1 MKNLNDTL
9 SGLALL
15 CLCGVGAY
23 GVWLSYAPADREIVG
38 PNALPLAA
46 LAGTALCGLF
56 LVIKGLRNRSA
67 ARSWGNGRAVLK
79 VLSFFGLFVVYLA
92 AMIVLGDSLAAWET
106 FPWPHNGG
114 FTITTFLFLLI
125 ALRVLGRRR
134 WLEIL
139 GVAFLTT
146 ASLLFIFASFFQI
159 LLP

>member
-1 MKNLNDTL
+1 MKKSNDTL

-46 LAGTALCGLF
+46 LAGAALCGL
-56 LVIKGLRNRSA
+56 LLMAKGLSGRA
-67 ARSWGNGRAVLK
+67 AERSWGNGRAVLK
-79 VLSFFGLFVVYLA
+79 VLSFFGFFVVYLA
-92 AMIVLGDSLAAWET
+92 AMIFLGDFLAAWEV

-114 FTITTFLFLLI
+114 FAITTFLFLLC
-125 ALRVLGRRR
+125 ALRLLGRRR
-134 WLEIL
+134 WPEIL
-139 GVAFLTT
+139 SVAFLTT
-146 ASLLFIFASFFQI
+146 AALLFVFASFFQI